1 MDPIT
6 LLLAIAG
13 FTLLALGL
21 DFHSKSEWA
30 KANKL
35 GTTLLH
41 IAAIGAG
48 FAVLYHLGRFFD
60 AFYVSLFGLAIGYR
74 IAGALTAR
82 ATKRAQAKEL
92 NDKIE
97 AALLEQVGA
106 APSNK
111 ELNVNIDVS
120 TCPRYLLDDRVAALV
135 KDGYTVSTVQ
145 RYNDNTTVLSIS
157 GKASPNSKK

>member
-13 FTLLALGL
+13 FTLLAIGL

-41 IAAIGAG
+41 LAAMGAG
-48 FAVLYHLGRFFD
+48 FAVLYHMGRFFD

-74 IAGALTAR
+74 ISGALTAR
-82 ATKRAQAKEL
+82 ATKRAQVKEL
-92 NDKIE
+92 NDKVE

-106 APSNK
+106 AK
-111 ELNVNIDVS
+111 VDIKIDVS
-120 TCPRYLLDDRVAALV
+120 NCPRYLLDERIAALV
-135 KDGYTVSTVQ
+135 KDGYTVSTLQ
-145 RYNDNTTVLSIS
+145 QYNENTTVLSIS
-157 GKASPNSKK
+157 GKASAEPNKK

>member
-13 FTLLALGL
+13 FTLLALCL

-48 FAVLYHLGRFFD
+48 FAVLYHMGRFFD

-82 ATKRAQAKEL
+82 ATRRAQVKEL
-92 NDKIE
+92 NDKAE
-97 AALLEQVGA
+97 AALLEKVGA
-106 APSNK
+106 V
-111 ELNVNIDVS
+111 NVDIKIDVS
-120 TCPRYLLDDRVAALV
+120 TCPRYLLDERIAVLV

-145 RYNDNTTVLSIS
+145 QYNDNKVTLQITGCRTT
-157 GKASPNSKK
+157 AT

>member
-13 FTLLALGL
+13 FTLLALCL

-41 IAAIGAG
+41 FAIIGAG
-48 FAVLYHLGRFFD
+48 FAVLYHMGRFFD

-74 IAGALTAR
+74 IGSALTAR
-82 ATKRAQAKEL
+82 ATKRAQVKEL
-92 NDKIE
+92 NEKVDRLARTRGAR
-97 AALLEQVGA
+97 AA
-106 APSNK
+106 
-111 ELNVNIDVS
+111 
-120 TCPRYLLDDRVAALV
+120 
-135 KDGYTVSTVQ
+135 
-145 RYNDNTTVLSIS
+145 
-157 GKASPNSKK
+157 

>member
-13 FTLLALGL
+13 FTLLAIGL
-21 DFHSKSEWA
+21 DLHSKSEWA

-41 IAAIGAG
+41 LAAIGAG
-48 FAVLYHLGRFFD
+48 FAVLYHIGRFFD

-74 IAGALTAR
+74 ISGALTAR
-82 ATKRAQAKEL
+82 ATRRAQVKEL
-92 NDKIE
+92 NDKVE

-106 APSNK
+106 AK
-111 ELNVNIDVS
+111 VDIKIDVS
-120 TCPRYLLDDRVAALV
+120 TCPRYLLDERIAVLV
-135 KDGYTVSTVQ
+135 KDGYTVSTMQ
-145 RYNDNTTVLSIS
+145 QYNDNTTVLSVS
-157 GKASPNSKK
+157 GKAAAAPSKK

>member
-13 FTLLALGL
+13 FTLLALCL

-48 FAVLYHLGRFFD
+48 FAVLYHMGRFFD

-74 IAGALTAR
+74 ISGALTAR
-82 ATKRAQAKEL
+82 ATRRAQVKEL
-92 NDKIE
+92 NDKVE

-106 APSNK
+106 V
-111 ELNVNIDVS
+111 NVDINIDVS
-120 TCPRYLLDDRVAALV
+120 TCPRYLLDERIAVLV

-145 RYNDNTTVLSIS
+145 QYNDNTAVLSIS
-157 GKASPNSKK
+157 GKASATPSKK

>member
-13 FTLLALGL
+13 FTLLALCL

-48 FAVLYHLGRFFD
+48 FAVLYHMGRFFD

-82 ATKRAQAKEL
+82 ATRRAQVKEL
-92 NDKIE
+92 NDKVE

-106 APSNK
+106 V
-111 ELNVNIDVS
+111 NVDINIDVS
-120 TCPRYLLDDRVAALV
+120 TCPRYLLDERIAVLV
-135 KDGYTVSTVQ
+135 KDGYTVSTLEQ
-145 RYNDNTTVLSIS
+145 YNDNKVTLNITDCRSTN
-157 GKASPNSKK
+157 A

>member
-13 FTLLALGL
+13 FTLLALCL

-48 FAVLYHLGRFFD
+48 FAVLYHMGRFFD

-82 ATKRAQAKEL
+82 ATRRAQVKEL
-92 NDKIE
+92 NDKVE
-97 AALLEQVGA
+97 AALLEKVGA
-106 APSNK
+106 V
-111 ELNVNIDVS
+111 NVDIKIDVS
-120 TCPRYLLDDRVAALV
+120 TCPRYLLDERIAVLV

-145 RYNDNTTVLSIS
+145 QYNDNKVTLQITGCRTT
-157 GKASPNSKK
+157 AT

>member
-13 FTLLALGL
+13 FTLLALCL

-41 IAAIGAG
+41 IAAISAG
-48 FAVLYHLGRFFD
+48 FAVLYHMGRFFD

-82 ATKRAQAKEL
+82 ATRRAQVKEL
-92 NDKIE
+92 NDKAE
-97 AALLEQVGA
+97 AALLEKVGA
-106 APSNK
+106 V
-111 ELNVNIDVS
+111 NVDIKIDVS
-120 TCPRYLLDDRVAALV
+120 TCPRYLLDERIAVLV

-145 RYNDNTTVLSIS
+145 QYNDNKVTLQITGCRTT
-157 GKASPNSKK
+157 AT

>member
-13 FTLLALGL
+13 FTLLAIGL
-21 DFHSKSEWA
+21 DLHSKSEWA

-41 IAAIGAG
+41 LAAIGAG
-48 FAVLYHLGRFFD
+48 FAVLYHMGRFFD

-74 IAGALTAR
+74 ISGALTAR
-82 ATKRAQAKEL
+82 ATRRAQVKEL
-92 NDKIE
+92 NDKVE
-97 AALLEQVGA
+97 AAMLEQVGA
-106 APSNK
+106 AK
-111 ELNVNIDVS
+111 VDIKIDVS
-120 TCPRYLLDDRVAALV
+120 TCPRYLLDERIAVLV

-145 RYNDNTTVLSIS
+145 QCNDNTTVLSIS
-157 GKASPNSKK
+157 GNAAAAPSKK

>member
-13 FTLLALGL
+13 FTLLALCL

-48 FAVLYHLGRFFD
+48 FAVLYHMGRFFD

-82 ATKRAQAKEL
+82 ATRRAQVKEL
-92 NDKIE
+92 NDKVE

-106 APSNK
+106 V
-111 ELNVNIDVS
+111 NVDIKIDVS
-120 TCPRYLLDDRVAALV
+120 TCPRYLLDERIAVRV

-145 RYNDNTTVLSIS
+145 QYNDNKVTLQITGCRTT
-157 GKASPNSKK
+157 AT

>member
-13 FTLLALGL
+13 FTLLALCL

-48 FAVLYHLGRFFD
+48 FAVLYQMGRFFD

-74 IAGALTAR
+74 IAGALSAR
-82 ATKRAQAKEL
+82 ATKRAQVREL
-92 NDKIE
+92 DEKIE
-97 AALLEQVGA
+97 AALLEKVGA
-106 APSNK
+106 V
-111 ELNVNIDVS
+111 NVDINIDVS

-145 RYNDNTTVLSIS
+145 QHNDNIITLKVTKTT
-157 GKASPNSKK
+157 